1 MASAK
6 AGNPLWNDG
15 GEGDGRG
22 PPRGAGGQVPGGL
35 AGGGGKGAETR
46 EAKNTASASGLGGG
60 EWRAEFPEK
69 QAGTGNAGV

>member
-1 MASAK
+1 MTVGKGMA
-6 AGNPLWNDG
+6 GV
-15 GEGDGRG
+15 
-22 PPRGAGGQVPGGL
+22 PRGVQGGRSRAGWP
-35 AGGGGKGAETR
+35 GGGKGAETR